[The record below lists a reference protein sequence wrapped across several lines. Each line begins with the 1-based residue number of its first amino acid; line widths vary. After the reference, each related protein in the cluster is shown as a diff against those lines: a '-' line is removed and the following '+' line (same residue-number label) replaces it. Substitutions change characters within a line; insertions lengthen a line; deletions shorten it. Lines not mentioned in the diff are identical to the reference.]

1 MARAERP
8 LRIGVIGAAS
18 CTAKQAKQAE
28 VVGRLIAEAGAI
40 LICGGMGGVMKA
52 ACQGAQGYGGIT
64 VGILPGDSAS
74 QSNEFVSIPII
85 TGMGYARNALV
96 VRSCQAVI
104 AIGGRYGTLSEIAY
118 AAQFGIPIIGLG
130 TWKIRA
136 PIRHVRTPQEAVKL
150 ALKLAV
156 KD

>member
-1 MARAERP
+1 MASAERP
-8 LRIGVIGAAS
+8 RRIGVIGTAS
-18 CTAKQAKQAE
+18 CTAQQAKQAE
-28 VVGRLIAEAGAI
+28 QVGRLLAEAGAV
-40 LICGGMGGVMKA
+40 LVCGGMGGVMAA
-52 ACQGAQGYGGIT
+52 ACRGARGAGGVT
-64 VGILPGDSAS
+64 VGILPCGAAAEA
-74 QSNEFVSIPII
+74 NEYVSIPVV

-96 VRSCQAVI
+96 VKTCQAVI

-150 ALKLAV
+150 ALKLAAAE
-156 KD
+156 